1 MINMLSLQ
9 EIIDFLEPNQEK
21 IPVHSE
27 KLSLEKNLPSFVV
40 DFQTKYCPTLEWQS
54 VPPIPSNSFL
64 ISVLY
69 LFDPHFSAFGED
81 ARNNAL
87 IDVRKAM
94 GFQLDEKD
102 LHQKFGYAR
111 KRKFKKADL
120 QKNLFQLQ
128 KPWEDMYQDEPVGHA
143 LQQYLVDF
151 FNINLIVLNND
162 NKKVIPI
169 LAGLDNPNAWKP
181 TFFIYLENARFYPLV
196 TESQNNQ
203 YFLISQN
210 KFLEAIYQKFTKVS
224 LTLQENQQTSNV
236 DETSEV
242 IDEIQEEKG
251 DSGETIGNLSDE
263 DGDGVENIVDD
274 ITEDIDKEVGEEEVE
289 KVDLS
294 KLNVKELQKMVSDKG
309 ISIWRKSEKTN
320 KNIFKKKNELIE
332 DLESK

>member
-1 MINMLSLQ
+1 MLSLQ

-27 KLSLEKNLPSFVV
+27 KLSLEKNLPPFVV
-40 DFQTKYCPTLEWQS
+40 DFQTKYCPSLEWQS
-54 VPPIPSNSFL
+54 VPTIPSNSFL

-69 LFDPHFSAFGED
+69 LFDPHFSAYGED
-81 ARNNAL
+81 ARNNVL

-94 GFQLDEKD
+94 GFQLDEKN

-128 KPWEDMYQDEPVGHA
+128 KPWEDMYQDELVGHA

-151 FNINLIVLNND
+151 FNINLMVLNND

-181 TFFIYLENARFYPLV
+181 TFFIYLENSRFYPLV

-224 LTLQENQQTSNV
+224 LTIQENQRTSNTK
-236 DETSEV
+236 DTSKDTSET
-242 IDEIQEEKG
+242 IDEIEEEP
-251 DSGETIGNLSDE
+251 GETNGDVSDGDG
-263 DGDGVENIVDD
+263 DGDGVENLV
-274 ITEDIDKEVGEEEVE
+274 EDIVEEDETVGEEEVE
-289 KVDLS
+289 KLDLS
-294 KLNVKELQKMVSDKG
+294 KLNVKELQKMVSDRG

-332 DLESK
+332 DLESE